1 MKSFLFFA
9 VLAVAGCGVCAA
21 ADDAVAN
28 GVEWLGT
35 SHDFGAFDESMG
47 VVETEFRFVNR
58 GDEPVVILAARAN
71 CGCTTPR
78 YRRDA
83 VRPAIRLRWWSGF
96 EPVGARGA
104 F

>member
-1 MKSFLFFA
+1 M
-9 VLAVAGCGVCAA
+9 CAA

-83 VRPAIRLRWWSGF
+83 VAARRYGF
-96 EPVGARGA
+96 GGGGVQPVGARGA